1 MTQRLEAEGSKN
13 GRYIWDDGFN
23 HDDVT
28 KIYVRGGSDGI
39 QFIRFDYIMKGQLN
53 NGSFHGQSYKGFTQ
67 TFEINHL
74 KHEHLESV
82 NGYYT
87 KSTGVQA
94 LQFKTN
100 LRISELMEY
109 DDKGTKFTL
118 AVHEKKITGFQGSK
132 QSNIYSLGAYFTW
145 ITPTRMEAKGG
156 NGEGVT
162 KIHVR
167 GGRKGIQYIK
177 FEYVKDGQ
185 LKDGPVHGSIS
196 GGGFEPVV
204 YVQGFE
210 ERCDSL
216 RRRRLHLSWNRGHR
230 DELGWKRVAR
240 GVTGIRVARGVT
252 GITFGRWWMAIRRE
266 TTQNFEIRHVDQECL
281 VSVEGNYDVQFKTN
295 SNTSKRMGYNK
306 GTKFIIA
313 KNGMKIIGFHG
324 YVEKNLKSLGAYFTK
339 FTPMKL
345 HH

>member
-39 QFIRFDYIMKGQLN
+39 QFICFDYIMKGQLN

-82 NGYYT
+82 NVYYT
-87 KSTGVQA
+87 ESTGVQA

-118 AVHEKKITGFQGSK
+118 AVHGKKIIGFHGSK

-156 NGEGVT
+156 NG
-162 KIHVR
+162 

-204 YVQGFE
+204 CIDRVNVLFPHRE
-210 ERCDSL
+210 
-216 RRRRLHLSWNRGHR
+216 LSYST
-230 DELGWKRVAR
+230 K
-240 GVTGIRVARGVT
+240 
-252 GITFGRWWMAIRRE
+252 
-266 TTQNFEIRHVDQECL
+266 CPP
-281 VSVEGNYDVQFKTN
+281 NYDLIQNLPKQKDITYFSPNQKFKT
-295 SNTSKRMGYNK
+295 
-306 GTKFIIA
+306 
-313 KNGMKIIGFHG
+313 
-324 YVEKNLKSLGAYFTK
+324 
-339 FTPMKL
+339 
-345 HH
+345 